1 MQNRNAI
8 ESLSSNKSYKNKQLF
23 ITFITYILKVQLA
36 IRFNGYKIPQKN
48 IIYCN

>member
-23 ITFITYILKVQLA
+23 ITFITYNKQLPTVPCMY
-36 IRFNGYKIPQKN
+36 RNRRPGFYT
-48 IIYCN
+48 